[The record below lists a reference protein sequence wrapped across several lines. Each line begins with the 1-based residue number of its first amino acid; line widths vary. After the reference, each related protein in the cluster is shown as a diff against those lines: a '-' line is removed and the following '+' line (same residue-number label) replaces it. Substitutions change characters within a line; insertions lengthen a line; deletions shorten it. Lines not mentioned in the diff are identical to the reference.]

1 MLTFNDYL
9 FDVVPRLAREG
20 LLPEDDPIVRLSKR
34 YYSDPEWPVPTA
46 KDMLEASEK
55 ERDAVID
62 YVLMPIRNALSGT
75 QYTLNLA
82 WRDYQQY
89 ATQQTKGDE

>member
-46 KDMLEASEK
+46 KELLEDAEK
-55 ERDAVID
+55 EWNVVSA
-62 YVLMPIRNALSGT
+62 YVLTPIRDALSGT